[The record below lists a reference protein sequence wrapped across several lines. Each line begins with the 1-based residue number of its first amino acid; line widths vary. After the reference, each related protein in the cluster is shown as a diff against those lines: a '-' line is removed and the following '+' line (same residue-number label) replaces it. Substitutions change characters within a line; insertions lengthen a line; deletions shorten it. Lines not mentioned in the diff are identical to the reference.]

1 MERFIRSNKA
11 ASWSREEVMDYLQTY
26 LMTDNLIHT
35 MEDEIRMLENTKNQI
50 VRIGKPYLY
59 HEKQDNEHAALFSAC
74 AFLPGVI
81 AAFVQEIHGTF
92 EGFLFRTFMYYF
104 AGYAVGWCIDHA
116 KKTSNERHMNRDYEK
131 KLMKYQQNSVAVAS
145 AEAALDQKINDM
157 HYQLSQLTGLMAA
170 LKNENIV
177 YPGFQKPELVYII
190 WEHMDRNPSLTY
202 LEAENATVDD
212 RRVLQITNGLDAIR
226 RSVDNLRPY
235 LSDLRLAAYEV
246 RSALG
251 HMETSLR
258 EDIQLFNNSFHQE
271 VADLKRQQAMYAQ
284 AQQGLLAGINRNV
297 EALQYNQYMDL
308 VRQDMRRY
316 GISSIWL

>member
-1 MERFIRSNKA
+1 
-11 ASWSREEVMDYLQTY
+11 MDYLQTY
-26 LMTDNLIHT
+26 LMTDNLIHA
-35 MEDEIRMLENTKNQI
+35 MEDEIQMLENAKSQI
-50 VRIGKPYLY
+50 FRVDEPHLY
-59 HEKQDNEHAALFSAC
+59 HEKQKANYSMTFSAVTG
-74 AFLPGVI
+74 FPGLI

-92 EGFLFRTFMYYF
+92 EGFLFRTFMYFF

-116 KKTSNERHMNRDYEK
+116 KKTTNERHMNRDYKK
-131 KLMKYQQNSVAVAS
+131 KLVQYQQNLVAVAS

-177 YPGFQKPELVYII
+177 YSGFQKPELVYII

-202 LEAENATVDD
+202 LEAENAAVDD

-271 VADLKRQQAMYAQ
+271 VAALKRQQAMYAQ

-316 GISSIWL
+316 GVSSIWL